1 LGRASGRFPERAE
14 HGDMYRKILIMV
26 AAAGLGRA
34 WLPAPARPRAR
45 ARHGPALAAHD
56 R

>member
-26 AAAGLGRA
+26 AAAGLG
-34 WLPAPARPRAR
+34 LSVAPTTGPGRSMRSARPRR
-45 ARHGPALAAHD
+45 
-56 R
+56 